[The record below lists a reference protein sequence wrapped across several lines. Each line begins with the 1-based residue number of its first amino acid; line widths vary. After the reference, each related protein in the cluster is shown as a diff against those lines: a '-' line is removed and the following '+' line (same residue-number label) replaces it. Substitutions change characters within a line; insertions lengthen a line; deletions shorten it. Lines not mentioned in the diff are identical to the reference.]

1 MIDRQSLI
9 FDWNVADDPL
19 NPPRQKIE
27 FDDETLRDGLQSPSV
42 IDPPIERKIEILHLM
57 DALGIQTADIG
68 LPAAGPR
75 AVADVRRLAEEIV
88 RSKLSIGANCAARTK
103 PSDIDPIADI
113 SQEFGIPIE
122 ACTFLGSSPIRL
134 YTEGWDVDH
143 LLRLTEEAVT
153 YAVRRGLPCM
163 FVTEDTS
170 RAAPETLRRIYT
182 AAIECGAKRVCV
194 ADTTGHATPEG
205 VIAVIRFVKQ
215 VVADS
220 GEDVKVD
227 WHGHNDRGLGVI
239 NCIEAA
245 RAGADRI
252 HGTALGIGERVG
264 NAALDQV
271 LVNFKL
277 LGWIDND
284 LSRLGDYGRLVAE
297 TTGTGIPI
305 NYPVLGRDAFRTA
318 TGVHAAAVIKAARH
332 GDAWL
337 TDNIYSG
344 VPASMF
350 GMEQVIEIGPMSGV
364 SNVSFW
370 LEKRGIEPREDLV
383 HDIFNAA
390 KASNLVLSDA
400 EILAICARHGARPAA
415 AGGGAPR

>member
-1 MIDRQSLI
+1 MLDRQSLI
-9 FDWNVADDPL
+9 YDWNVAETTL
-19 NPPRQKIE
+19 PPPPQKIE

-42 IDPPIERKIEILHLM
+42 IDPSIEKKIEILHLM
-57 DALGIQTADIG
+57 DRLGIQTADIG

-75 AVADVRRLAEEIV
+75 AVADVRLLAQEIV
-88 RSKLSIGANCAARTK
+88 RAKLSIGANCAARTK

-113 SQEFGIPIE
+113 SQEVGIAIE

-134 YTEGWDVDH
+134 YTEGWDVDF

-153 YAVRRGLPCM
+153 YAVKRGLPCM
-163 FVTEDTS
+163 FVTEDTT
-170 RAAPETLRRIYT
+170 RADPETLRRIYT
-182 AAIECGAKRVCV
+182 AAIEAGARRVCV
-194 ADTTGHATPEG
+194 ADTSGHATPEG
-205 VIAVIRFVKQ
+205 TMAVIRHVKR
-215 VVADS
+215 VVAAT
-220 GEDVKVD
+220 GEPVKVD
-227 WHGHNDRGLGVI
+227 WHGHNDRGLGVA
-239 NCIEAA
+239 NCIAA
-245 RAGADRI
+245 AAAGADRI
-252 HGTALGIGERVG
+252 HGTALGGGERGG

-284 LSRLGDYGRLVAE
+284 LSRLAEYGHLVAE
-297 TTGTGIPI
+297 ATGTGLPV

-350 GMEQVIEIGPMSGV
+350 GLEQVIEIGPMSGV
-364 SNVSFW
+364 SNVTFW
-370 LEKRGIEPREDLV
+370 LTKRGIEPEEVLV
-383 HDIFNAA
+383 HAIFDAA
-390 KASNLVLSDA
+390 KTSPHVLTDA
-400 EILAICARHGARPAA
+400 EIFAICSCHGVQRPA
-415 AGGGAPR
+415 GLPR